1 MKATRILILLTA
13 LFLMQFDSSSAYL
26 QPSLR
31 VRGLSPGLAGIM
43 TDRETDIFLNPA
55 YLGTLEKYEV
65 FAEGDY
71 DDQIY
76 AGGVFPLVGNLNCL
90 LSGVFEKYDYKTD
103 RFSAVTR
110 WIEWNEPY
118 YTIYSTSSQ
127 SQPDK
132 SWSGAGKVGLGI
144 TLSPKLSLGVDFSI
158 RYGTDGPK
166 SWSNYERSTFT
177 LVGDTLV
184 RSYSSEDQDIEDA
197 DSTIYSLRGGAQI
210 LLGEGTRLDF
220 LLCYSHFKTDDDHKD
235 FSFHRSV
242 DSLYHSSTE
251 GYYGHDDEFSREGDL
266 IGGHLR
272 LARESAGLCRWQI
285 LLSVARRDFSINSCS
300 MLRDFYYSKR
310 NSRFRAD
317 SSWHDA
323 NVDTF
328 EVKSWLIST
337 GTGVERSVGGNFKL
351 FTGVKV
357 ALRFDDRK
365 RCESNFDSLK
375 YVDNDT
381 SYSSS
386 DIRPGVLVE
395 DKLELFEVNLPFAME
410 FFPRKN
416 LALRGGGQLT
426 WKRSLVSPYQ
436 SNAVVREETEFLRS
450 FGFTYILKNKLLF
463 EGLSTTGDI
472 FELRDWNLRVTY
484 RF

>member
-1 MKATRILILLTA
+1 MKATRTLILLTA

-65 FAEGDY
+65 FAEGAY

-158 RYGTDGPK
+158 RYGTESPK
-166 SWSNYERSTFT
+166 SWSNYERSIFT

-184 RSYSSEDQDIEDA
+184 SSYSSEDQDIEDA

-210 LLGEGTRLDF
+210 LLDEGTRLDF
-220 LLCYSHFKTDDDHKD
+220 LLRYSHFKTDDDHKD
-235 FSFHRSV
+235 FSFYRYV
-242 DSLYHSSTE
+242 DSLHHSSTE
-251 GYYGHDDEFSREGDL
+251 SYYGHDDEFSREGNL

-272 LARESAGLCRWQI
+272 FVKGTADLCHWQI
-285 LLSVARRDFSINSCS
+285 LLGVSRRSFDIYSSSWEKDFDYWIYNST
-300 MLRDFYYSKR
+300 F
-310 NSRFRAD
+310 NAD
-317 SSWHDA
+317 SSWSA
-323 NVDTF
+323 TLDTI
-328 EVKSWLIST
+328 EVKSWLITT
-337 GTGVERSVGGNFKL
+337 GAGLEKKVGNNFRL
-351 FTGVKV
+351 FTGVKCN
-357 ALRFDDRK
+357 LCFDDRK
-365 RCESNFDSLK
+365 RWQNSLDSLK
-375 YVDNDT
+375 HVDNDT

-395 DKLELFEVNLPFAME
+395 DKLEFFEVNLPFAME

-426 WKRSLVSPYQ
+426 WKRSLVSPYR
-436 SNAVVREETEFLRS
+436 SSAMLKEETEFLRS
-450 FGFTYILKNKLLF
+450 FGFTYVLKNKLVF